1 MIKVIDGILIIKLE
15 KGESQNTI
23 LPTLVSRLEILA
35 IENNQLKKKI
45 DDINNHH
52 RHITI
57 LS

>member
-1 MIKVIDGILIIKLE
+1 MIKVVDGVLIIKLE

-23 LPTLVSRLEILA
+23 LPTLVSRLEHLA
-35 IENNQLKKKI
+35 VENNQLKKKI

-52 RHITI
+52 RLITI